1 METILLNLFEC
12 LSLPFVNQTLVIKA
26 LYVSFAARRLF
37 GSKMSNFEC
46 FYKITDR
53 LIVSWP

>member
-1 METILLNLFEC
+1 METILLNLFEF
-12 LSLPFVNQTLVIKA
+12 LSLPFVNQTMVIKA
-26 LYVSFAARRLF
+26 FYVYIAARRLF

-46 FYKITDR
+46 FCKITDR